1 METPILY
8 ALCSSSL
15 FYLGSRALIT
25 SWLWSRYP
33 LRLAVFMDCPACAG
47 TWYGMGCALI
57 GGYVFGLPFLGLP
70 GAHPVTVLVAG
81 LVSMT
86 TTPLA
91 AGLMQRALEAVGH
104 AASMEDHPEGV
115 PDDSGAA

>member
-1 METPILY
+1 MQTLLLY
-8 ALCSSSL
+8 TLCSSSL

-25 SWLWSRYP
+25 SMLWTRYSP
-33 LRLAVFMDCPACAG
+33 RFAVFMDCPACAG
-47 TWYGMGCALI
+47 TWYGMLLAAL
-57 GGYVFGLPFLGLP
+57 GGYGLDLPFLGLP
-70 GAHPVTVLVAG
+70 GARIATVLIAG

-104 AASMEDHPEGV
+104 AASMEDLPEGD
-115 PDDSGAA
+115 PDESGGR